1 MPFCDKMHNL
11 WQINKINLIRS
22 ENKEGNTALGSDNKS
37 GKDGDNTVRKLLI
50 QQSEHKDN
58 APNIDLN
65 YMDLEELRK
74 RAERVAQRKK

>member
-1 MPFCDKMHNL
+1 MPFCDKMHSL
-11 WQINKINLIRS
+11 WQINKINFIRS
-22 ENKEGNTALGSDNKS
+22 ENKEGNAARSENKS

-50 QQSEHKDN
+50 EQSEHKDN